1 MRGENES
8 TQAMFC
14 YVSPESMVPKDH
26 PLRPIKA
33 MVDAALKQISV
44 QFDTIY
50 SHTGRPSIPP
60 EKLLKASLL
69 QAFYTIRS
77 ERQLVEQI
85 GYNILFRWFLDMAL
99 DEKPWDATVFTKNRD
114 RLLKA
119 EISAHFFAA
128 VLTQARSKK
137 LLSSEHFTVDGTL
150 LEAWASIK
158 SFRPKDGPPDG
169 PVGRNEERDFKGEKL
184 SNATHASVTD
194 PDAKLYRKSSQQGA
208 DLYYIGHALMENR
221 NGLVVEA
228 TVTPANGTAERE
240 AALAMVKKVARKK
253 GQKRRITLGAD
264 KGYDTQ
270 EFVEALQELKV
281 TPHVAQNN
289 TSRASTIDGRTTRH
303 EGYKVSQRIRKR
315 VEEVFGWM
323 KTVGNYRSPKY
334 RGTDRVG
341 WHFTLVAAA
350 YNLVRMRNILRASP
364 A

>member
-1 MRGENES
+1 MRGENQS
-8 TQAMFC
+8 TQSMFC
-14 YVSPESMVPKDH
+14 YVSPETMVPKDH
-26 PLRPIKA
+26 PLRPLKV
-33 MVDAALKQISV
+33 MVDAALKEISV
-44 QFDTIY
+44 HFDAIY

-69 QAFYTIRS
+69 QAFFTIRS

-85 GYNILFRWFLDMAL
+85 GYNLLFRWFLDMAL
-99 DEKPWDATVFTKNRD
+99 DEKPWDATVFSKNRD

-128 VLTQARSKK
+128 VLAQARREQ

-158 SFRPKDGPPDG
+158 SFRPKDGPPEG
-169 PVGRNEERDFKGEKL
+169 PVGRNEERDFKGQKL

-194 PDAKLYRKSSQQGA
+194 PEAKLYRKSSQQGA
-208 DLYYIGHALMENR
+208 DLYYMGHTLMENR

-228 TVTPANGTAERE
+228 TVTQANGTAERE
-240 AALAMVKKVARKK
+240 AALAMVKKVVQKK
-253 GQKRRITLGAD
+253 GKKQRITLGAD

-270 EFVEALQELKV
+270 GFVDELQKMQV

-289 TSRASTIDGRTTRH
+289 TNRASAIDGRTTRH
-303 EGYKVSQRIRKR
+303 PGYAVSLRIRKR
-315 VEEVFGWM
+315 VEEIFGWM

-334 RGTDRVG
+334 RGIDRVG

-350 YNLVRMRNILRASP
+350 YNLVRMRNILALSP
-364 A
+364 T

>member
-8 TQAMFC
+8 TQTMFS
-14 YVSPESMVPKDH
+14 YVSPEAMVPKDH

-33 MVDAALKQISV
+33 MVDTALKQISA
-44 QFDTIY
+44 QFDAIY

-128 VLTQARSKK
+128 VLAQARSKR
-137 LLSSEHFTVDGTL
+137 LLSSEHFT

-194 PDAKLYRKSSQQGA
+194 PEAKLYRKSSQQGA

-240 AALAMVKKVARKK
+240 AALAMIKKVSRKK

-264 KGYDTQ
+264 KNYDTQ
-270 EFVEALQELKV
+270 EFVEALQGLKV

-289 TSRASTIDGRTTRH
+289 TNRASAIDGRTTRH

-315 VEEVFGWM
+315 VEEIFGWM

-350 YNLVRMRNILRASP
+350 YNLVRMRNILGASP